1 MAIGRPG
8 DAWHDAGMSNQPEL
22 PGTLRAEIAGP
33 VAVLTLARPDKRNA
47 LSDETILGI
56 EQFFRTLDP
65 QVAAVVIDADGDHF
79 CAGLDLAEMSE
90 HDALAGV
97 AHSRMW
103 HRVFDLIENGSVPV
117 IAVLKGAVVGGGLEL
132 ATSAHI
138 RVAEESAFY
147 ALPEGQRG
155 LFTGGGGSVRVPRL
169 VGVAA
174 MADMMLT
181 GRRYNAEQGA
191 VMGFSQYLV
200 PTGAGRQKA
209 LELAGRVA
217 GNAPQT
223 NFAVLQVLP
232 RIAQSNPAEGF
243 MMEALMAAIA
253 QGTDDAKFRMREF
266 LAGRARKAGDE

>member
-1 MAIGRPG
+1 
-8 DAWHDAGMSNQPEL
+8 MSNQLEL